1 MRNLKLLRKL
11 EAEGKEYHIVGD
23 LNCNLL
29 DTEKNIHSRQLTD
42 IMDIYLLEQI
52 ITEPTRI
59 TTDTASLID
68 VFITNSPQK
77 VKSSGVIRLGISD
90 HYMIYVCTK
99 DAINRLPPKIV
110 ESRSFKNYNKFA
122 FRRDLYD
129 ALNSANIEKELDPN
143 KMWEIWKNV
152 FTSIADKHAP
162 LRTRKV
168 RSKHTPWL
176 TNEIKKHM
184 NNRDYLKQKAIQ
196 TKSRYSYEAYK
207 IARNK
212 TNKIVEKAKSRYFQ
226 HTINNNGNDPK
237 QLWKGVNL
245 IRGKGSKTTNITSLE
260 VEEETITG
268 DKNIAETLN
277 SFFVNVG
284 PSLSEKLPES
294 QNNYA
299 DYLQYYAHNAFTFDE
314 VSENDTLKLL
324 CNLKDSKSTGPHKI
338 NARLVKDS
346 AEVICPTLTKLFN
359 RSLRQGIFPEDLKN
373 ATVSPIYKNGDKSDC
388 SNYRPIS
395 VLSTIAKILEK
406 IVYNQLISYINE
418 NNILTNNQFGFRKSH
433 STTTSLLKSTNK
445 WFLNI
450 DKGLIN
456 GVLFLDLRKAFDTVD
471 HKILIDKLK
480 FYGITGSTLNW
491 FISYLDK
498 RNQTCKVNN
507 VKSSRKLIKCGVP
520 QGSNL
525 GPLLFLLYVN
535 DLPNCLDQA
544 EPSMFADD
552 TNVSTS
558 AESVENLETQLN
570 FELDNIYRWLVAN
583 RLTLNVSK
591 TEYMIIGSRH
601 NLGKIKKDP
610 TIKIGSETVNRV
622 HTSKSLGVIIDD
634 KLKWENQI
642 DSISKKVSRGI
653 GAIKLIKPYLPK
665 KCLTQVYNALVQPY
679 FDYCSLVWQNCKLE
693 LQSKLQ
699 KLQNRAARIITGDNW
714 EICSK
719 DVLKKLN
726 WLPLNQLRLT
736 DTLLFMRKILKDEVP
751 VSISDQFQLSVNN
764 QYNLRSNCT
773 MLKLA
778 KPRTNT
784 LKRSF
789 SYHAAKTWNKL
800 PTHLKNLNI
809 SDKLFK
815 HNLQD
820 FINENPSFVSNFSSY
835 L

>member
-1 MRNLKLLRKL
+1 ML
-11 EAEGKEYHIVGD
+11 EKKTIVNTREPQQSITSTAPFELVSIDFLHLERSSGGYEYILV
-23 LNCNLL
+23 
-29 DTEKNIHSRQLTD
+29 
-42 IMDIYLLEQI
+42 I
-52 ITEPTRI
+52 IDHFTRYTQAYPTRNKSAHTAAEKI
-59 TTDTASLID
+59 YNEFIPRFGYPSRIHHDQGWEFSGNWNNSLALRTHEPLPTTPQGNGQVERMNRTLLNMLRTLPEQYKTNWKDHVNKLVHAYNGTRHEATGCSPFLLLFGRTPCLPID
-68 VFITNSPQK
+68 LMFNMP
-77 VKSSGVIRLGISD
+77 
-90 HYMIYVCTK
+90 
-99 DAINRLPPKIV
+99 
-110 ESRSFKNYNKFA
+110 
-122 FRRDLYD
+122 
-129 ALNSANIEKELDPN
+129 EKEEVTGYTAYVR
-143 KMWEIWKNV
+143 KWK
-152 FTSIADKHAP
+152 TA
-162 LRTRKV
+162 
-168 RSKHTPWL
+168 
-176 TNEIKKHM
+176 M
-184 NNRDYLKQKAIQ
+184 Q
-196 TKSRYSYEAYK
+196 EAYNL
-207 IARNK
+207 A
-212 TNKIVEKAKSRYFQ
+212 SR
-226 HTINNNGNDPK
+226 
-237 QLWKGVNL
+237 
-245 IRGKGSKTTNITSLE
+245 
-260 VEEETITG
+260 
-268 DKNIAETLN
+268 
-277 SFFVNVG
+277 
-284 PSLSEKLPES
+284 
-294 QNNYA
+294 
-299 DYLQYYAHNAFTFDE
+299 
-314 VSENDTLKLL
+314 
-324 CNLKDSKSTGPHKI
+324 
-338 NARLVKDS
+338 
-346 AEVICPTLTKLFN
+346 
-359 RSLRQGIFPEDLKN
+359 
-373 ATVSPIYKNGDKSDC
+373 
-388 SNYRPIS
+388 
-395 VLSTIAKILEK
+395 
-406 IVYNQLISYINE
+406 
-418 NNILTNNQFGFRKSH
+418 
-433 STTTSLLKSTNK
+433 
-445 WFLNI
+445 
-450 DKGLIN
+450 
-456 GVLFLDLRKAFDTVD
+456 
-471 HKILIDKLK
+471 
-480 FYGITGSTLNW
+480 
-491 FISYLDK
+491 
-498 RNQTCKVNN
+498 
-507 VKSSRKLIKCGVP
+507 
-520 QGSNL
+520 SNL

-714 EICSK
+714 EIRSK

-726 WLPLNQLRLT
+726 WLPLNQLPLT

-800 PTHLKNLNI
+800 PTDLKNLNI

>member
-1 MRNLKLLRKL
+1 
-11 EAEGKEYHIVGD
+11 
-23 LNCNLL
+23 
-29 DTEKNIHSRQLTD
+29 
-42 IMDIYLLEQI
+42 
-52 ITEPTRI
+52 
-59 TTDTASLID
+59 
-68 VFITNSPQK
+68 
-77 VKSSGVIRLGISD
+77 
-90 HYMIYVCTK
+90 
-99 DAINRLPPKIV
+99 
-110 ESRSFKNYNKFA
+110 
-122 FRRDLYD
+122 
-129 ALNSANIEKELDPN
+129 
-143 KMWEIWKNV
+143 
-152 FTSIADKHAP
+152 
-162 LRTRKV
+162 
-168 RSKHTPWL
+168 
-176 TNEIKKHM
+176 
-184 NNRDYLKQKAIQ
+184 
-196 TKSRYSYEAYK
+196 
-207 IARNK
+207 
-212 TNKIVEKAKSRYFQ
+212 
-226 HTINNNGNDPK
+226 
-237 QLWKGVNL
+237 
-245 IRGKGSKTTNITSLE
+245 
-260 VEEETITG
+260 
-268 DKNIAETLN
+268 
-277 SFFVNVG
+277 
-284 PSLSEKLPES
+284 
-294 QNNYA
+294 
-299 DYLQYYAHNAFTFDE
+299 
-314 VSENDTLKLL
+314 
-324 CNLKDSKSTGPHKI
+324 
-338 NARLVKDS
+338 
-346 AEVICPTLTKLFN
+346 
-359 RSLRQGIFPEDLKN
+359 
-373 ATVSPIYKNGDKSDC
+373 
-388 SNYRPIS
+388 
-395 VLSTIAKILEK
+395 
-406 IVYNQLISYINE
+406 
-418 NNILTNNQFGFRKSH
+418 
-433 STTTSLLKSTNK
+433 
-445 WFLNI
+445 
-450 DKGLIN
+450 
-456 GVLFLDLRKAFDTVD
+456 
-471 HKILIDKLK
+471 
-480 FYGITGSTLNW
+480 
-491 FISYLDK
+491 
-498 RNQTCKVNN
+498 
-507 VKSSRKLIKCGVP
+507 
-520 QGSNL
+520 
-525 GPLLFLLYVN
+525 
-535 DLPNCLDQA
+535 
-544 EPSMFADD
+544 MFADD

-800 PTHLKNLNI
+800 PTDLKNLNI